1 VLDLLTSLVEKSLVV
16 YEEDEQGGGR
26 YRLLETVRQYARDRL
41 LESKEGARVRDRHL
55 QLFLQ
60 VAEEAQSHY
69 VGPHEVEWI
78 GRLESEHDNLR
89 AALEWSAAQEDPEI
103 GLRLASAL
111 AWFWFLHVHRREGVQ
126 WLEQLLARGPAP
138 AAVARCRSRQSAA
151 PPPPGAPTVVRAR
164 ALDAVGLLAMIGGGT
179 ADQAQQRLEESLA
192 LSRQLG
198 YREGIAS
205 ALEKLAFFPDD
216 YEQALALAEESVA
229 VARATGDPRALLRSL
244 TWLAHRIDR
253 GRDPERLRAAAA
265 ELMEISQALGSVIG
279 MAMAYRALGWVA
291 KDRGDLSHAR
301 RCVGEELARIVAL
314 KDWVGV
320 YGALRGLADLAGR
333 QGDYGWTG
341 RLLGIQKMLGET
353 TGLGNPEERAEAR
366 RRLAA
371 ESGAPTEEA
380 FTAACAEGRSMSLQ
394 QAIDYALAAEGPT

>member
-1 VLDLLTSLVEKSLVV
+1 MSDPRPSPQAPIESWDVLDLLTSLVEKSLVV
-16 YEEDEQGGGR
+16 YEEDEQGRGR

-69 VGPHEVEWI
+69 VGPHEVEWLE
-78 GRLESEHDNLR
+78 RLETEHDNLR
-89 AALEWSAAQEDPEI
+89 AALEWSAALEDPEI

-126 WLEQLLARGPAP
+126 WLEQLLAL
-138 AAVARCRSRQSAA
+138 
-151 PPPPGAPTVVRAR
+151 PPGAPTVMRAR

-179 ADQAQQRLEESLA
+179 ADRAQQRLEESLA

-205 ALEKLAFFPDD
+205 ALEKLAFFPDND
-216 YEQALALAEESVA
+216 EQALALAEESVA

-341 RLLGIQKMLGET
+341 RLLGIQEMLGET